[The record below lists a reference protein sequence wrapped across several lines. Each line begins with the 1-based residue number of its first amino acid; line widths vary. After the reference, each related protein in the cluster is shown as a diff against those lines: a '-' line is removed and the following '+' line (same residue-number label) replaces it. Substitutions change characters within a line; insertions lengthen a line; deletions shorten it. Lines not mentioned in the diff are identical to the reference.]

1 MTDRVFCHL
10 GHFLP
15 FANNP
20 KNQNFEKMK
29 KNLEIL
35 SFYTWVP
42 QTTSYEICFLRYGVQ
57 QTIFLSFWAITLLM
71 TQKLKFAKNIK
82 KSWRYYLFTHV
93 YHKLR
98 SYDGWFLRY
107 KVQCNRVFFFIL
119 GHFLLFDSPNNPKN
133 QNFEKNFKKPG
144 DVIILHLRITNDN
157 HKMYEIWS
165 VTNRIFCLFA
175 PFSPF
180 SPTNNPKNQNFDK
193 TKKIYGDI
201 IFLNLCTT
209 NDNHVIRDSSDMGLA
224 ERIFCHFELFFA
236 LLPS

>member
-1 MTDRVFCHL
+1 M
-10 GHFLP
+10 
-15 FANNP
+15 
-20 KNQNFEKMK
+20 
-29 KNLEIL
+29 
-35 SFYTWVP
+35 
-42 QTTSYEICFLRYGVQ
+42 
-57 QTIFLSFWAITLLM
+57 
-71 TQKLKFAKNIK
+71 
-82 KSWRYYLFTHV
+82 
-93 YHKLR
+93 
-98 SYDGWFLRY
+98 
-107 KVQCNRVFFFIL
+107 
-119 GHFLLFDSPNNPKN
+119 

-165 VTNRIFCLFA
+165 VTNRIFCHFA

-193 TKKIYGDI
+193 TKKMHGDI

>member
-1 MTDRVFCHL
+1 MI
-10 GHFLP
+10 P
-15 FANNP
+15 
-20 KNQNFEKMK
+20 E
-29 KNLEIL
+29 
-35 SFYTWVP
+35 
-42 QTTSYEICFLRYGVQ
+42 
-57 QTIFLSFWAITLLM
+57 
-71 TQKLKFAKNIK
+71 NI
-82 KSWRYYLFTHV
+82 RCGATE
-93 YHKLR
+93 
-98 SYDGWFLRY
+98 
-107 KVQCNRVFFFIL
+107 FFFIL
-119 GHFLLFDSPNNPKN
+119 GHFLLFDPPNNPKN
-133 QNFEKNFKKPG
+133 QNFEKRFKKPG

-165 VTNRIFCLFA
+165 VTNRIFCHFA

-193 TKKIYGDI
+193 TKKMHGDI